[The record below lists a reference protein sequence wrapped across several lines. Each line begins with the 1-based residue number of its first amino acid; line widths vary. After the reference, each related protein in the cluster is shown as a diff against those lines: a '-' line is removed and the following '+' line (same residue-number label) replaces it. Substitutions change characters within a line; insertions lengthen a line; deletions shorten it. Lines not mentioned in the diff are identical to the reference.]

1 HGKGEVVDAGTLGVV
16 AQRGVDEQ
24 RPGRGRGCGRG
35 WGQSGAYSCARRPPR
50 ARVSTVRVDSSRGV
64 VVQRFQRAAS
74 SGSLS
79 GQARGSLRRT
89 GTDRQGGAGVAG
101 EVAGVVGDSGTGG
114 PRADPVYRLHLGDQV
129 GGGQTR
135 PFVTEVEER
144 LGGGAQRTP

>member
-1 HGKGEVVDAGTLGVV
+1 M
-16 AQRGVDEQ
+16 
-24 RPGRGRGCGRG
+24 
-35 WGQSGAYSCARRPPR
+35 
-50 ARVSTVRVDSSRGV
+50 RVDSSRGV
-64 VVQRFQRAAS
+64 VVQRFQRAAN

-79 GQARGSLRRT
+79 GQARGSLSRT
-89 GTDRQGGAGVAG
+89 GTDRQVAAGVAG

-144 LGGGAQRTP
+144 LGGGAQRTPFERHAQARVLGVAHRQNRLRGGKGA